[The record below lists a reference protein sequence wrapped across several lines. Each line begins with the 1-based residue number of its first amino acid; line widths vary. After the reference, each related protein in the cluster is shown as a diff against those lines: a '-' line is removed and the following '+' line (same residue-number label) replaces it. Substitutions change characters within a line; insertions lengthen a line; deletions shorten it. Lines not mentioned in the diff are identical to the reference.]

1 MREQLTPAASISRLR
16 LSTADS
22 QLFSCNS
29 LSFTLLSK
37 NAPANHLE
45 SHSCKNKGLK
55 VPCFHTLTKKG
66 VGEGVRPANAV
77 IPSEPA
83 IPAGDEGSQCSAGR
97 EPQSVNH
104 KSPVTNHESLRLTPL
119 DSALTSKRPPKSFTC
134 NTYEKHTQG
143 EGSLVAQ
150 ASACVCRRSVG
161 PGFPVRITS
170 HESPVTVSMRY
181 NLPRSTG
188 AKENHR

>member
-1 MREQLTPAASISRLR
+1 MTEQLTPAVSISPIR

-22 QLFSCNS
+22 QPSSCNS

-66 VGEGVRPANAV
+66 VGRGPGHRCPARKMGVLSNLQPHTSN
-77 IPSEPA
+77 
-83 IPAGDEGSQCSAGR
+83 
-97 EPQSVNH
+97 
-104 KSPVTNHESLRLTPL
+104 LRSSLTPL
-119 DSALTSKRPPKSFTC
+119 DSALTSKRAAKPFTS
-134 NTYEKHTQG
+134 NTYEKHAQG

-150 ASACVCRRSVG
+150 ASACVCMRSVC
-161 PGFPVRITS
+161 PGFPVRIL
-170 HESPVTVSMRY
+170 HQPPLPLLPPMPY
-181 NLPRSTG
+181 NLPHSTG